1 MAASIPNP
9 TTPTLEGVS
18 RAPRDE
24 ATFSQKPESFM
35 PEQADSVAADNRRR
49 RAARYSVDLDVTMSS
64 DHNFYA
70 GFAENISSGGLFV
83 ATYVKRPRGDRME
96 IVLNLPGMPEP
107 IRAVGEVR
115 WLRDFS
121 EQSNVPPGLGV
132 RFVELPEAAAVA
144 IETFLK
150 GREPLFYDDE

>member
-1 MAASIPNP
+1 MAASIPDP
-9 TTPTLEGVS
+9 TTPTLDGTA
-18 RAPRDE
+18 RAPREE
-24 ATFSQKPESFM
+24 ATFSKRSESLVPEKPDSFE
-35 PEQADSVAADNRRR
+35 PDNRRR
-49 RAARYSVDLDVTMSS
+49 TPRYSVDLDVTMSS

-83 ATYVKRPRGDRME
+83 ATYVRRPRGDRME

-132 RFVELPEAAAVA
+132 RFIDLPEAAATA
-144 IETFLK
+144 IESFLQ
-150 GREPLFYDDE
+150 GREPLFYDDD

>member
-1 MAASIPNP
+1 MAGSIP
-9 TTPTLEGVS
+9 TPDGAS

-24 ATFSQKPESFM
+24 ATFSTK
-35 PEQADSVAADNRRR
+35 ADSFTPDNRRR
-49 RAARYSVDLDVTMSS
+49 QPRFSVDLDVTMSS

-96 IVLNLPGMPEP
+96 IVINIPGRPEP

-115 WLRDFS
+115 WLRDYS
-121 EQSNVPPGLGV
+121 EHSNVPPGLGV
-132 RFVELPEAAAVA
+132 RFVELPEDDAK
-144 IETFLK
+144 IIDDFLK
-150 GREPLFYDDE
+150 DREPLFYDDE

>member
-1 MAASIPNP
+1 MSATIPQP
-9 TTPTLEGVS
+9 EECTE

-24 ATFSQKPESFM
+24 ATFSTKLDSFR
-35 PEQADSVAADNRRR
+35 PDNRR

-83 ATYVKRPRGDRME
+83 ATYVQRPKGDRME
-96 IVLNLPGMPEP
+96 IVLNIPGHPEP
-107 IRAVGEVR
+107 IRAIGEVR
-115 WLRDFS
+115 WLREFS

-132 RFVELPEAAAVA
+132 RFVELPEGAASA
-144 IETFLK
+144 IDGFLK
-150 GREPLFYDDE
+150 DREPLFYDDE